1 MKDIKSLCWGIV
13 LLVIGLL
20 LALSTLNIVD
30 FDLFF
35 KGWWTF
41 LIIIPAVIGFI
52 VDDDKLCHSIF
63 LIVGILLFLETRNLI
78 DFTLIWNLIV
88 PIIIILIGLSLIF
101 RNIFVKD
108 ERKHMFKKNEG
119 STLAVFS
126 GQELNYDNKKFD
138 GTDLV
143 AVFGGIDID
152 LRKAKLEKDVV
163 INTVAVFG
171 GIDIMVSEDSNV
183 EVKSFSAFGGV
194 ESNKKKN
201 DGNAKTTIYVNATC
215 IFGGVE
221 IKK

>member
-1 MKDIKSLCWGIV
+1 MKNTKSLCWGII
-13 LLVIGLL
+13 LLVIGML
-20 LALSTLNIVD
+20 LALSTLNIID

-41 LIIIPAVIGFI
+41 LIIIPATIGFI
-52 VDDDKLCHSIF
+52 VDDDKLSHAIF
-63 LIVGILLFLETRNLI
+63 LVIGILLFLETRDLI

-88 PIIIILIGLSLIF
+88 PIIIILIGLALIF

-108 ERKHMFKKNEG
+108 ENKHVFKKNDG

-126 GQELNYDNKKFD
+126 GQELSYDNKEFE

-143 AVFGGIDID
+143 AVFGGIDLD
-152 LRKAKLEKDVV
+152 LRKAKLKKDVS
-163 INTVAVFG
+163 INGVAVFG
-171 GIDIMVSEDSNV
+171 GIDIMVPEDVNV

-194 ESNKKKN
+194 ENKKKKN
-201 DGNAKTTIYVNATC
+201 EKDSKTTIYINATC
-215 IFGGVE
+215 IFGGIE

>member
-1 MKDIKSLCWGIV
+1 MKNAKSLCWGIV
-13 LLVIGLL
+13 LLIVGLI
-20 LALSTLNIVD
+20 LALNALNLID

-41 LIIIPAVIGFI
+41 FIIIPALIGFI
-52 VDDDKLCHSIF
+52 VDDDKLCHAIF
-63 LIVGILLFLETRNLI
+63 LIVGLLLFLETRDLI

-101 RNIFVKD
+101 RNMFVKD
-108 ERKHMFKKNEG
+108 ENKHVFKKNDG
-119 STLAVFS
+119 STLAIFS
-126 GQELNYDNKKFD
+126 GQELNYDNKEFN

-143 AVFGGIDID
+143 AVFGGIDLD
-152 LRKAKLEKDVV
+152 LRKAKLKKDIS
-163 INTVAVFG
+163 INGVAVFG
-171 GIDIMVSEDSNV
+171 GIDIFVPEDVNV

-201 DGNAKTTIYVNATC
+201 EKDAKITIYVNATC
-215 IFGGVE
+215 IFGGIE